1 MTVEPRVDDPND
13 QFPVGMRVL
22 AVDDDP
28 TCLLILETLLRR
40 CHYHVTTTN
49 QAIMALKLLRD
60 NKNKFDVVISDV
72 HMPDMDGFKLL
83 ELVGL
88 EMDLPVIMLSAN
100 GDPKLVMKGITH
112 GACDYLLK
120 PVRIE
125 ELKNIW
131 QHVIRRKKFDPK
143 DQMNS
148 INQAK
153 LDSENGEEV
162 ADPNGKFKKKR
173 KDQNYDEDDDQ
184 DNNEQEDDDSSTQK
198 KPRVVWSVELHRK
211 FVNAVNQL
219 GIDKAVPKKILDLMN
234 VEKLTREN
242 VASHLQKYRL
252 YLRRI
257 SCVANQQANMVTAL
271 SSADPSY
278 MRLGSLNGIGNF
290 HSVTGPP
297 PFPNTAYRSIPTTG
311 VLGRLNTPACMGM
324 NGLSSPGTVPL
335 ESTFQPRPRSANM
348 FRGMLESSGL
358 DQVQHV
364 KHGTV
369 DDLARAFDQRTV
381 FSAAGHLSNDPLIS
395 VVSASLESSR
405 PSVDSIRCTG
415 DDWSKAAHSSR
426 MLLHIG
432 NCVSDIASIS
442 TQSHDSRTDTQR
454 QAATSSNRYDRV
466 ITKVPV
472 QDWNDLEDA
481 YYDTTVACS
490 SSNSFIPVNRAAE
503 TLPKCFE
510 NQNTVFSRSKDFNVI
525 SRANDL
531 DRAMVDHDQFKKSS
545 IETSIML
552 KQGVLYDHQQKM
564 QARFCS
570 SNCGSLEDIA
580 CAMMKQVQDDAKLLE
595 GDFGCDNFPIGTCT
609 CL

>member
-60 NKNKFDVVISDV
+60 NKNKFDVVISD
-72 HMPDMDGFKLL
+72 
-83 ELVGL
+83 
-88 EMDLPVIMLSAN
+88 
-100 GDPKLVMKGITH
+100 
-112 GACDYLLK
+112 
-120 PVRIE
+120 
-125 ELKNIW
+125 
-131 QHVIRRKKFDPK
+131 
-143 DQMNS
+143 
-148 INQAK
+148 
-153 LDSENGEEV
+153 
-162 ADPNGKFKKKR
+162 
-173 KDQNYDEDDDQ
+173 
-184 DNNEQEDDDSSTQK
+184 
-198 KPRVVWSVELHRK
+198 
-211 FVNAVNQL
+211 
-219 GIDKAVPKKILDLMN
+219 
-234 VEKLTREN
+234 
-242 VASHLQKYRL
+242 KYRL

-311 VLGRLNTPACMGM
+311 MLGRLNTPACMGM

-415 DDWSKAAHSSR
+415 DDWSKAARSSR

-580 CAMMKQVQDDAKLLE
+580 CAMMKQSRSTKEVS
-595 GDFGCDNFPIGTCT
+595 FSF
-609 CL
+609 